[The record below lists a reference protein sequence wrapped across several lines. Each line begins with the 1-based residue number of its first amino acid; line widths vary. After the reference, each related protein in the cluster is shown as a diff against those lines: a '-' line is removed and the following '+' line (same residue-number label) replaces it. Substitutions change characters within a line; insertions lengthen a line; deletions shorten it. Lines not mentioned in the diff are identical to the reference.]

1 MIQLNFEFLDQNIL
15 MQKQVMDPGPALRC
29 IMYAI
34 QSYKRNTTHSLSVT
48 NQMENDL
55 YKSKKGHVSSTW
67 LLAPTL
73 YIPSRITSSTI

>member
-1 MIQLNFEFLDQNIL
+1 MKETLYTHTQRDDPIEFRIS
-15 MQKQVMDPGPALRC
+15 C

-34 QSYKRNTTHSLSVT
+34 QSYKTNTTHSLSVT